1 MASSKPA
8 IRPKKKNNV
17 PRIVLFAAIPVVLA
31 ALVLTGFFT
40 FRRTLARFSMDFYY
54 PFFQAAKHVE
64 LSAARQA
71 LALQP
76 RQKLALAV
84 EQLQRQNAMLA
95 AQVQRLREMEADN
108 ERLRQELRMP
118 RWSGYNEVYAEVILR
133 DPSTWSEQF
142 VISKGLNDGI
152 ETGDLVLTF
161 DFAPRGGT
169 PSCVLAGRVVETSA
183 RTSVV
188 ATIVNPACRLSVTL
202 AESGANGTL
211 YDSTAGGVGFT
222 AITVCWLAQ
231 LNPFAMIAIAF
242 MLGVLSKGASTLQT
256 SLSIPASISDIIT
269 GIILLCMLG
278 CEFFINYRMI
288 FRGHTEGKEAA

>member
-1 MASSKPA
+1 MATF
-8 IRPKKKNNV
+8 KKKVNV
-17 PRIVLFAAIPVVLA
+17 SRIVLFAAIPVVLA

-54 PFFQAAKHVE
+54 PFFQAAKRVE
-64 LSAARQA
+64 LATARQS
-71 LALQP
+71 LALQS
-76 RQKLALAV
+76 RQKLASGI

-118 RWSGYNEVYAEVILR
+118 RWSGYHEVYAEVILR
-133 DPSTWSEQF
+133 DPATWSEQF
-142 VISKGLNDGI
+142 VISKGMGDGI

-169 PSCVLAGRVVETSA
+169 PQCVLAGRVIETSA

-188 ATIVNPACRLSVTL
+188 ATLVNPACQLSVSL

-211 YDSTAGGVGFT
+211 TG
-222 AITVCWLAQ
+222 
-231 LNPFAMIAIAF
+231 N
-242 MLGVLSKGASTLQT
+242 GASSMTALVSRLPLKNKYGIGEMVLT
-256 SLSIPASISDIIT
+256 SGFSERTPRGICVGYLTDAPVGANRAAVVHDGGLYAEAWMAPAASIDTIRFVVV
-269 GIILLCMLG
+269 LA
-278 CEFFINYRMI
+278 
-288 FRGHTEGKEAA
+288 GK

>member
-1 MASSKPA
+1 MATF
-8 IRPKKKNNV
+8 RKKVNV
-17 PRIVLFAAIPVVLA
+17 SRIVLFSAIPVILA

-54 PFFQAAKHVE
+54 PFYQAVKHVE
-64 LSAARQA
+64 LTAARQT
-71 LALQP
+71 LAMQP
-76 RQKLALAV
+76 RHKLASGI
-84 EQLQRQNAMLA
+84 EQLQRQNALLA

-118 RWSGYNEVYAEVILR
+118 RWSDYHEVYAEVILR

-169 PSCVLAGRVVETSA
+169 PHCVLAGRVIEVSA

-188 ATIVNPACRLSVTL
+188 ATVVNPACRLSVSL
-202 AESGANGTL
+202 AESDANGTL
-211 YDSTAGGVGFT
+211 TG
-222 AITVCWLAQ
+222 
-231 LNPFAMIAIAF
+231 N
-242 MLGVLSKGASTLQT
+242 GASSMTALVSRLPLKSKYGIGEMVLT
-256 SLSIPASISDIIT
+256 SGFSERTPRGICIGYLTDAPVGANRAAVVHDGGLYAEAWMKPAVSPDSIRFVVVLT
-269 GIILLCMLG
+269 G
-278 CEFFINYRMI
+278 
-288 FRGHTEGKEAA
+288 K

>member
-1 MASSKPA
+1 MTS
-8 IRPKKKNNV
+8 IRKKTNLS
-17 PRIVLFAAIPVVLA
+17 RIVLFAAIPVVLA

-64 LSAARQA
+64 LTAARQA
-71 LALQP
+71 LAAQP
-76 RQKLALAV
+76 RQKLAAAV

-95 AQVQRLREMEADN
+95 AQVQRLGELDADN

-118 RWSGYNEVYAEVILR
+118 RWSGYREVYAEVILR

-169 PSCVLAGRVVETSA
+169 PRCVLAGRVIEASA
-183 RTSVV
+183 RTAVV
-188 ATIVNPACRLSVTL
+188 ATVVNPACRLSVTL

-211 YDSTAGGVGFT
+211 TGNGSSSMTALVSRLPLKSKYGIGEMVLTSGFSERTPRGVCVGYLTDAPVGVNRAAVVHDGGLYAEAWMSPAASLD
-222 AITVCWLAQ
+222 AIRFVVVLA
-231 LNPFAMIAIAF
+231 
-242 MLGVLSKGASTLQT
+242 
-256 SLSIPASISDIIT
+256 
-269 GIILLCMLG
+269 
-278 CEFFINYRMI
+278 
-288 FRGHTEGKEAA
+288 GK

>member
-1 MASSKPA
+1 MATF
-8 IRPKKKNNV
+8 KKKVNV
-17 PRIVLFAAIPVVLA
+17 SRIVLFAAIPVVLA

-54 PFFQAAKHVE
+54 PFFQAAKKVE
-64 LSAARQA
+64 LATARQA
-71 LALQP
+71 LALQS
-76 RQKLALAV
+76 RQKLASGI

-118 RWSGYNEVYAEVILR
+118 RWSGYHEVYAEVILR
-133 DPSTWSEQF
+133 DPATWSEQF
-142 VISKGLNDGI
+142 VISKGMGDGI

-169 PSCVLAGRVVETSA
+169 PQCVLAGRVIETSA

-188 ATIVNPACRLSVTL
+188 ATLVNPACQLSVSL

-211 YDSTAGGVGFT
+211 TG
-222 AITVCWLAQ
+222 
-231 LNPFAMIAIAF
+231 N
-242 MLGVLSKGASTLQT
+242 GASSMTALVSRLPLKNKYGIGEMVLT
-256 SLSIPASISDIIT
+256 SGFSERIPRGICVGYLTDAPVGGSRAAVVHDGGLFAEAWMKPAVSLDSIRFVVVLT
-269 GIILLCMLG
+269 G
-278 CEFFINYRMI
+278 
-288 FRGHTEGKEAA
+288 K